1 MAVVIDFDGPNG
13 VIIVDGD
20 WLTAGEGKTEHGKY
34 LYITSNANVFGV
46 DKPDVYYIR
55 IREEAASTRASCC
68 GLRP

>member
-1 MAVVIDFDGPNG
+1 MVIDFDGPNG
-13 VIIVDGD
+13 VIIVDRD

-34 LYITSNANVFGV
+34 LYNITSNTNVFRV

-55 IREEAASTRASCC
+55 IREKAASTRASCY